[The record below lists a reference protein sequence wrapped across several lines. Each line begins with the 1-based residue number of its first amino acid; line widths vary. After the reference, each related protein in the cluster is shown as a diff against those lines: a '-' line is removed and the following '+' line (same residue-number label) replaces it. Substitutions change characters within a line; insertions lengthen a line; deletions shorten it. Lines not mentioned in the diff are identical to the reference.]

1 MTQNATQRPALP
13 PYSFY
18 MVRHG
23 ESEANVRRV
32 AAGGGLDSPLTEN
45 GIQQAKLLASVI
57 HHLPIKPSRVYH
69 SPQVR
74 AKNTAGYIN
83 QSLQL
88 EMVEL
93 HDLREHMF
101 GDWENVVWETI
112 RPLADQGASPPNGES
127 YEEFAARVSNI
138 IHQIFETPHDAPP
151 MLVAHGGLFRS
162 IGRLY
167 KAPME
172 HVSNCCLYHFTPA
185 PENGDFPWS
194 VISYTPCT
202 VSNTLKQEKLF

>member
-1 MTQNATQRPALP
+1 MTQRPHLP
-13 PYSFY
+13 PHSFY

-32 AAGGGLDSPLTEN
+32 AAGGGLDSPLTQN

-69 SPQVR
+69 SSQMR
-74 AKNTAGYIN
+74 ARDTAGYLN
-83 QSLQL
+83 QSLKL
-88 EMVEL
+88 DMVEL

-112 RPLADQGASPPNGES
+112 RHLADKGESPPNGES
-127 YEEFAARVSNI
+127 YDGFALRISNV
-138 IHQIFETPHDAPP
+138 IHHIFETPHDAPP
-151 MLVAHGGLFRS
+151 ILVAHGGLFRA

-167 KAPME
+167 QSPME
-172 HVSNCCLYHFTPA
+172 HVANCCLYQFTPA
-185 PENGDFPWS
+185 PENGAFPWS
-194 VISYTPCT
+194 VISHSPNGKGTELT
-202 VSNTLKQEKLF
+202 QVKLY